1 MSILLTLLTIV
12 VFTLLF
18 LLALIVLILL
28 TVLLVPIRYDLK
40 LKYKES
46 FWCSLSLSWL
56 LKIVK
61 FEVNYDKEL
70 STELK
75 IFGITC
81 SKNARIPDEEDEP
94 DEEGF
99 EEEDFD
105 EEDDNESYEKYFEI
119 EDKNKYEEANKE
131 SPSAEEYEDGDSSK
145 RFDKRTE
152 ENSIVKDIDED
163 GENIEKEKNFS
174 KKKRKKKKQSF
185 PGFIKNEYE
194 KIKSKVKALS
204 EKKERLNKLFN
215 NKSLRRGISKTW
227 QAVLKLLKLFRTRE
241 LSGKIIF
248 GFEDPYTT
256 GQVLSYAA
264 LFYSWYKDSIEIIP
278 VFDKEIVDID
288 IRAKGGVRLMSLVII
303 ATGLWFDKDFKR
315 LYKLYKNRDK
325 IL

>member
-12 VFTLLF
+12 AFTLLF
-18 LLALIVLILL
+18 LLALLVLILL

-61 FEVNYDKEL
+61 FEVNYDKEF
-70 STELK
+70 STGLK
-75 IFGITC
+75 IFGIAC
-81 SKNARIPDEEDEP
+81 SKKSRIPDEEDEP
-94 DEEGF
+94 DEEDF

-105 EEDDNESYEKYFEI
+105 EEDNESYEKYFEI
-119 EDKNKYEEANKE
+119 EDKNKYEEADKE
-131 SPSAEEYEDGDSSK
+131 SLSAQEYEDGDSSK
-145 RFDKRTE
+145 RLDKRTE

-163 GENIEKEKNFS
+163 RENIKKEKNFGE
-174 KKKRKKKKQSF
+174 KKRKKKKQSF

-194 KIKSKVKALS
+194 KIKSKVKVLL

-264 LFYSWYKDSIEIIP
+264 LFYSWYKDRIEIIP

>member
-12 VFTLLF
+12 AFTLLF
-18 LLALIVLILL
+18 LLALLVLILL

-61 FEVNYDKEL
+61 FEVNYDEEF
-70 STELK
+70 STGLK
-75 IFGITC
+75 IFGIAC
-81 SKNARIPDEEDEP
+81 SKNSRIPDEEDEP
-94 DEEGF
+94 DEEDF

-105 EEDDNESYEKYFEI
+105 EEDNESYEKYFEI
-119 EDKNKYEEANKE
+119 EDKNKYEEADKE
-131 SPSAEEYEDGDSSK
+131 SLSAQEYEDGDSSK
-145 RFDKRTE
+145 RLDKTTE

-163 GENIEKEKNFS
+163 RENIKKEKNFS
-174 KKKRKKKKQSF
+174 EKKRKKKKQSF
-185 PGFIKNEYE
+185 PDFIKNEYK
-194 KIKSKVKALS
+194 KIKSKVKVLS

-227 QAVLKLLKLFRTRE
+227 QAVLKILKLFRTRE

-264 LFYSWYKDSIEIIP
+264 LFYSWYKDRVEIMP

-303 ATGLWFDKDFKR
+303 ATGLWFDKDFKKV
-315 LYKLYKNRDK
+315 YKLYKNRNK

>member
-12 VFTLLF
+12 AFTLLF
-18 LLALIVLILL
+18 LLALLVLILL

-61 FEVNYDKEL
+61 FEVNYDKEF
-70 STELK
+70 STGLK
-75 IFGITC
+75 IFGIAC
-81 SKNARIPDEEDEP
+81 SKNSRIPDEEDEP
-94 DEEGF
+94 DEEDF

-105 EEDDNESYEKYFEI
+105 EEDNESYEKYFEI
-119 EDKNKYEEANKE
+119 EDKNKYEEADKE
-131 SPSAEEYEDGDSSK
+131 SLSAQEYEDGDSSK
-145 RFDKRTE
+145 RLDKTTE

-163 GENIEKEKNFS
+163 RENIKKEKNFS
-174 KKKRKKKKQSF
+174 EKKRKKKKQSF
-185 PGFIKNEYE
+185 PDFIKNEYE
-194 KIKSKVKALS
+194 KIKSKEKVLS

-227 QAVLKLLKLFRTRE
+227 QAVLKILKLFRTRE

-264 LFYSWYKDSIEIIP
+264 LFYSWYKDRVEIMP

-303 ATGLWFDKDFKR
+303 ATGLWFDKDFKKV
-315 LYKLYKNRDK
+315 YKLYKNRNK

>member
-12 VFTLLF
+12 AFTLLF

-46 FWCSLSLSWL
+46 FWCSLSLSWF
-56 LKIVK
+56 LKIVN

-70 STELK
+70 STGFK
-75 IFGITC
+75 IFGIAC
-81 SKNARIPDEEDEP
+81 FDNIRNSDEEDEP

-99 EEEDFD
+99 EEDFD
-105 EEDDNESYEKYFEI
+105 EEDNESYEKYFEI
-119 EDKNKYEEANKE
+119 EDKNKYEEADKQ
-131 SPSAEEYEDGDSSK
+131 SLSAQEYEDGDSSK
-145 RFDKRTE
+145 RLDKRTE

-163 GENIEKEKNFS
+163 GENIKKEKNFS

-194 KIKSKVKALS
+194 KIKSKVKVLL

-227 QAVLKLLKLFRTRE
+227 QAVLKILKLFRTRE

-264 LFYSWYKDSIEIIP
+264 LFYSWYKDRVEIIP

-303 ATGLWFDKDFKR
+303 ATGLWFDKDFKKV
-315 LYKLYKNRDK
+315 YKLYKNRNK

>member
-12 VFTLLF
+12 AFTLLF
-18 LLALIVLILL
+18 LLALIILILL

-61 FEVNYDKEL
+61 FEVNYDKEF
-70 STELK
+70 STGLK
-75 IFGITC
+75 IFGIAC
-81 SKNARIPDEEDEP
+81 SKNTRIPDEED
-94 DEEGF
+94 
-99 EEEDFD
+99 FD
-105 EEDDNESYEKYFEI
+105 EEEDNESYEKYFEI

-131 SPSAEEYEDGDSSK
+131 SLSAQEYEDGDSRK

-163 GENIEKEKNFS
+163 GENIEKEKNFGE
-174 KKKRKKKKQSF
+174 KKRKKKKQSF

-194 KIKSKVKALS
+194 KIKSKVKVLS

-215 NKSLRRGISKTW
+215 NKSLRKGISKTW
-227 QAVLKLLKLFRTRE
+227 QAVLKILKLFRTRE

-264 LFYSWYKDSIEIIP
+264 LFYSWYKDRVEIMP

-303 ATGLWFDKDFKR
+303 ATGLWFDKDFKKV
-315 LYKLYKNRDK
+315 YKLYKNRNK

>member
-12 VFTLLF
+12 AFTLLF

-61 FEVNYDKEL
+61 FEVNYDKEF
-70 STELK
+70 STGLK
-75 IFGITC
+75 IFGIAC
-81 SKNARIPDEEDEP
+81 SKNSRIPDEEDEP
-94 DEEGF
+94 DEEDF
-99 EEEDFD
+99 EEE
-105 EEDDNESYEKYFEI
+105 DNESYEKYFEI
-119 EDKNKYEEANKE
+119 EDKNKYEEADKE
-131 SPSAEEYEDGDSSK
+131 SLSAQEYEDGDSRK
-145 RFDKRTE
+145 RFDKRIE

-163 GENIEKEKNFS
+163 RENIKKEKNFS
-174 KKKRKKKKQSF
+174 EKKRKKKKQSF

-194 KIKSKVKALS
+194 KIKSKVKVLS

-227 QAVLKLLKLFRTRE
+227 QAVLKILKLFRTRE

-264 LFYSWYKDSIEIIP
+264 LFYSWYKDRIEIIP

-288 IRAKGGVRLMSLVII
+288 IRAKGGVRLISLVII

>member
-12 VFTLLF
+12 AFTLLF

-70 STELK
+70 STGLK
-75 IFGITC
+75 IFGIAC
-81 SKNARIPDEEDEP
+81 SKNKRIPDEEDEP
-94 DEEGF
+94 DEEDF
-99 EEEDFD
+99 EEE
-105 EEDDNESYEKYFEI
+105 DNESYEKYFEI
-119 EDKNKYEEANKE
+119 EDKNKYEEADKE
-131 SPSAEEYEDGDSSK
+131 SLSAQEYEDGDSSK

-163 GENIEKEKNFS
+163 GENIKKEKKFS
-174 KKKRKKKKQSF
+174 EKKRKKKKQSF

-194 KIKSKVKALS
+194 KIKSKVKVLS

-264 LFYSWYKDSIEIIP
+264 LFYSWYKDRIEIIP

-288 IRAKGGVRLMSLVII
+288 IRAKGGVRLMLLVII

>member
-12 VFTLLF
+12 AFTLLF

-75 IFGITC
+75 IFGIAF
-81 SKNARIPDEEDEP
+81 SKNARIPDEEDES
-94 DEEGF
+94 DEEDF

-105 EEDDNESYEKYFEI
+105 EEDNESYEKYFEI
-119 EDKNKYEEANKE
+119 EDKNKYEEADKE
-131 SPSAEEYEDGDSSK
+131 SLSSQEYEDGDSSK
-145 RFDKRTE
+145 RLDKRTE

-163 GENIEKEKNFS
+163 RENIKKEKNFS
-174 KKKRKKKKQSF
+174 EKKRKKKKQSF

-194 KIKSKVKALS
+194 KIKSKVKVLS

-248 GFEDPYTT
+248 GFEAPYTT

>member
-12 VFTLLF
+12 AFTLLF

-46 FWCSLSLSWL
+46 FLCSLSLSWL

-70 STELK
+70 STGLK
-75 IFGITC
+75 IFGIAC
-81 SKNARIPDEEDEP
+81 SKNTRSPGEEDEP
-94 DEEGF
+94 DEEDF
-99 EEEDFD
+99 EEE
-105 EEDDNESYEKYFEI
+105 DNESYEKYFEI
-119 EDKNKYEEANKE
+119 EDKNKYEEADKE
-131 SPSAEEYEDGDSSK
+131 SLSAQEYEDGDSRK

-163 GENIEKEKNFS
+163 GENIKKEKNFS
-174 KKKRKKKKQSF
+174 EKKRKKKKQSF
-185 PGFIKNEYE
+185 SGFIKNEYE
-194 KIKSKVKALS
+194 KIKSKVKVLS

-264 LFYSWYKDSIEIIP
+264 LFYSWYKDRIEIIP

>member
-1 MSILLTLLTIV
+1 
-12 VFTLLF
+12 
-18 LLALIVLILL
+18 
-28 TVLLVPIRYDLK
+28 
-40 LKYKES
+40 
-46 FWCSLSLSWL
+46 L

-70 STELK
+70 STGLK
-75 IFGITC
+75 IFGIAC
-81 SKNARIPDEEDEP
+81 SKNSRIPDEEDEP
-94 DEEGF
+94 DEEDF

-105 EEDDNESYEKYFEI
+105 EEDNESYEKYFEI
-119 EDKNKYEEANKE
+119 EDKNKYEEADKE
-131 SPSAEEYEDGDSSK
+131 SLSAQEYEDGDSSK
-145 RFDKRTE
+145 RLDKTTE

-163 GENIEKEKNFS
+163 RENIKKEKNFS
-174 KKKRKKKKQSF
+174 EKKRKKKKQSF
-185 PGFIKNEYE
+185 PGFMKNEYK
-194 KIKSKVKALS
+194 KIKSKVKVLS

-264 LFYSWYKDSIEIIP
+264 LFYSWYKDRIEIMP

-303 ATGLWFDKDFKR
+303 ATDLWFDKDFKKV
-315 LYKLYKNRDK
+315 YKLYKNRNK

>member
-12 VFTLLF
+12 AFTLLF

-46 FWCSLSLSWL
+46 FLCSLSLSWL

-70 STELK
+70 STGLK
-75 IFGITC
+75 IFGIAC
-81 SKNARIPDEEDEP
+81 SKNTRSPDEEDEP

-99 EEEDFD
+99 EEDFD
-105 EEDDNESYEKYFEI
+105 EEYNESYEKYFEI
-119 EDKNKYEEANKE
+119 EDKNKYEEADKE
-131 SPSAEEYEDGDSSK
+131 SLSAQEYEDGDSSK

-163 GENIEKEKNFS
+163 GENIKKEKNFS
-174 KKKRKKKKQSF
+174 EKKRKKKKQSF
-185 PGFIKNEYE
+185 SGFIKNEYE
-194 KIKSKVKALS
+194 KIKSKVKVLS

-264 LFYSWYKDSIEIIP
+264 LFYPWYKDRVEIIP

>member
-12 VFTLLF
+12 AFTLLF

-28 TVLLVPIRYDLK
+28 TVLLVPIRYNLK

-61 FEVNYDKEL
+61 FEVNYDKEF
-70 STELK
+70 STGLK
-75 IFGITC
+75 IFGIAC
-81 SKNARIPDEEDEP
+81 SKNSRIPDEEDEP
-94 DEEGF
+94 DEE
-99 EEEDFD
+99 DFD
-105 EEDDNESYEKYFEI
+105 EEDNESYEKYFEI
-119 EDKNKYEEANKE
+119 EDKNKYEEADKE
-131 SPSAEEYEDGDSSK
+131 SLSAQEYEDGDSRK
-145 RFDKRTE
+145 KFDKRTE

-174 KKKRKKKKQSF
+174 EKKRKKKKQSF

-194 KIKSKVKALS
+194 KIKSKVKVLS

-227 QAVLKLLKLFRTRE
+227 QAVLKILKLFRTRE

-264 LFYSWYKDSIEIIP
+264 LFYSWYKDRVEIMP

-303 ATGLWFDKDFKR
+303 ATGLWFDKDFKKV
-315 LYKLYKNRDK
+315 YKLYKNRNK

>member
-12 VFTLLF
+12 AFILLF

-61 FEVNYDKEL
+61 FEVNYDKEF
-70 STELK
+70 STGLK
-75 IFGITC
+75 IFGIAC
-81 SKNARIPDEEDEP
+81 SKNSRIPDEEDEP
-94 DEEGF
+94 DEEDF

-105 EEDDNESYEKYFEI
+105 EEDNESYEKYFEI
-119 EDKNKYEEANKE
+119 EDKNKYEEADKE
-131 SPSAEEYEDGDSSK
+131 SLSAQEYEDGDSRK
-145 RFDKRTE
+145 RFDKRIE

-163 GENIEKEKNFS
+163 RENIKKEKNFS
-174 KKKRKKKKQSF
+174 EKKRKKKKQSF

-194 KIKSKVKALS
+194 RIKSKVKVLS

-227 QAVLKLLKLFRTRE
+227 QAVLKILKLFRTRE

-264 LFYSWYKDSIEIIP
+264 LFYSWYKDRVEIMP

-303 ATGLWFDKDFKR
+303 ATGLWFDKDFKKV
-315 LYKLYKNRDK
+315 YKLCKNRNK

>member
-12 VFTLLF
+12 AFTLLF

-28 TVLLVPIRYDLK
+28 AALLVPIRYDLK

-70 STELK
+70 STGLK

-81 SKNARIPDEEDEP
+81 SKNTRSPDEEDEP

-99 EEEDFD
+99 EEDFD
-105 EEDDNESYEKYFEI
+105 EEDNESYEKYFEI
-119 EDKNKYEEANKE
+119 EDKNKYEEADKE
-131 SPSAEEYEDGDSSK
+131 SLSAQEYEDGDSRK

-163 GENIEKEKNFS
+163 GENIKKEKNFS
-174 KKKRKKKKQSF
+174 EKKRKKKKQSF
-185 PGFIKNEYE
+185 SGFIKNEYE
-194 KIKSKVKALS
+194 KIKSKVKVLS
-204 EKKERLNKLFN
+204 EKKRLNKLFN

-264 LFYSWYKDSIEIIP
+264 LFYSWYKDRIEIIP

>member
-1 MSILLTLLTIV
+1 
-12 VFTLLF
+12 
-18 LLALIVLILL
+18 
-28 TVLLVPIRYDLK
+28 
-40 LKYKES
+40 
-46 FWCSLSLSWL
+46 L

-61 FEVNYDKEL
+61 FEVNYDKEF
-70 STELK
+70 STGLK
-75 IFGITC
+75 IFGIAC
-81 SKNARIPDEEDEP
+81 SKNSRIPDEEDEP
-94 DEEGF
+94 DEEDF

-105 EEDDNESYEKYFEI
+105 EEDNESYEKYFEI
-119 EDKNKYEEANKE
+119 EDKNKYEEADKE
-131 SPSAEEYEDGDSSK
+131 SLSAQEYEDGDSRK

-163 GENIEKEKNFS
+163 GENIKKEKNFS

-194 KIKSKVKALS
+194 KIKSKVKVLL

-227 QAVLKLLKLFRTRE
+227 QAVLKILKLFRTRE

-264 LFYSWYKDSIEIIP
+264 LFYSWYKDRVEIMP

-303 ATGLWFDKDFKR
+303 ATGLWFDKDFKKV
-315 LYKLYKNRDK
+315 YKLYKNRNK